1 MPTILSFFGSAVSLT
16 LVQLG
21 GVLGMFFLIG
31 TVLSVLQ
38 TKTHQAYH
46 NLFGWY
52 GILWTAWIGT
62 PIHELSHVFFAK
74 VFRHKVHKINLFKPD
89 KKTGSLGHVDH
100 SFDSNSLYQR
110 IGNFFVG
117 SAPLIGGS
125 LALYALLYIL
135 VPDGDDVLALFP
147 PVFSW
152 PQSAEQIFLM
162 TKALLTSLPI
172 TQWQTWLFLY
182 VSFAIASHLA
192 PSAADRKNMWEGL
205 GYIAGTL
212 LVINII
218 AVVLSKD
225 ITTLILHTTVY
236 TQFLTAMFVWALC
249 LAVIHWLI
257 ISVIHAL
264 FGR

>member
-1 MPTILSFFGSAVSLT
+1 MHPLLAMFSSAISLT

-21 GVLGMFFLIG
+21 GLLGGFFLIG
-31 TVLSVLQ
+31 TVLSVVQ
-38 TKTHQAYH
+38 SKTHQAYH
-46 NLFGWY
+46 ALFGWY

-125 LALYALLYIL
+125 MVLYLLLRFMLPNGAEIITRL
-135 VPDGDDVLALFP
+135 PQT
-147 PVFSW
+147 FSW
-152 PQSAEQIFLM
+152 PESLELIAETMSFLGN
-162 TKALLTSLPI
+162 SLSFAH
-172 TQWQTWLFLY
+172 WQTWLFIYLA
-182 VSFAIASHLA
+182 FAISSHLA
-192 PSAADRKNMWEGL
+192 PSKADRRNMWEGL

-212 LVINII
+212 LVVNII
-218 AVVLSKD
+218 AVFLSQD
-225 ITTLILHTTVY
+225 ITTYVLHTTVY
-236 TQFLTAMFVWALC
+236 TQLFTIMFVWTLC
-249 LAVIHWLI
+249 LSIIHLAAVSILRL
-257 ISVIHAL
+257 VA
-264 FGR
+264 GR